1 LQAEKQS
8 GEKKEGGLASGHK
21 SGGLVLVL
29 ALGPSTRPKN
39 ATDLTVIFPDNMF
52 PCIFGYLQE

>member
-8 GEKKEGGLASGHK
+8 GEKQAGGLASGHK

-39 ATDLTVIFPDNMF
+39 AIPSTFLKQFQQVSLFYFRM
-52 PCIFGYLQE
+52 